1 MPATDATPAASP
13 AQGGHGHL
21 KKVLGP
27 FQLWGIAVGLVIS
40 GEYFGWSY
48 GWNTAGTLGFLVA
61 TVLVATMYTTFIFSF
76 TELST
81 AIPHAGGPFAY
92 ARRAF
97 GPNGGFVAGFATLIE
112 FVFAPPA
119 IALAIGAYLNV
130 QFPGINPKW
139 FALGAYV
146 IFIGLNW
153 IGVGIAAAFELFV
166 TVLAIVELLVFMGV
180 VTPGWTLANFT
191 ANGWAGGS
199 VLNGAAIS
207 GIFASIPFAIWFFLA
222 IEGAAMAAE
231 EARDPHRTIPIAYT
245 TGIVTLVVLAF
256 GVMIFAG
263 GVGDWRKLA
272 NINDPLPQA
281 MKAVVGENS
290 GWLHML
296 VWIGLF
302 GLIASF
308 HGIIM
313 GYSRQIFALAR
324 AGYLP
329 RYFAGLSPR
338 FDTPHRALLAGGVIG
353 VIAIFSDEWVQFGGQ
368 TLTANIVTMAV
379 LGAIVMYLISMA
391 ALFKLRNSEP
401 NLLRTYRAP
410 FYPVFP
416 AIALGLGVVCLGAM
430 VWFNAMLTLL
440 FIVLMAA
447 AYGYFLLTSG
457 QREAAAPTRCCL
469 RPPAPD
475 RRSRTPKRCCTAP
488 PSPARSS
495 ASKTFGRSWPSRAR
509 RVRATTSPA
518 SQRGSAKSAWP
529 RATSWPTCRCRRSST
544 RRWCRT
550 RATTSPG
557 SSSTATTRGLRAG
570 GATSRSAR
578 SATGCW
584 RRSHARQRLARS
596 HRASRPRWWPPCPS

>member
-1 MPATDATPAASP
+1 MAPVLLLTGSVHKKESAMST
-13 AQGGHGHL
+13 GL

-27 FQLWGIAVGLVIS
+27 VQLWGIAVGLVIS

-97 GPNGGFVAGFATLIE
+97 GPTGGFVAGFATLVE

-130 QFPGINPKW
+130 QFPTVNPKY
-139 FALGAYV
+139 FALASYV
-146 IFIGLNW
+146 IFIALNW
-153 IGVGIAAAFELFV
+153 VGVGIAAAFELFV
-166 TVLAIVELLVFMGV
+166 TVLAIFELLMFMGV
-180 VTPGWTLANFT
+180 VTPGWSLANFM
-191 ANGWAGGS
+191 AHGWAGGE
-199 VLNGAAIS
+199 VFNGAAIS

-263 GVGDWRKLA
+263 GVGDWRQLA

-281 MKAVVGENS
+281 MKVVVGESS

-338 FDTPHRALLAGGVIG
+338 FNTPHRALLAGGVIG
-353 VIAIFSDEWVQFGGQ
+353 VVAIFSDELVQFGGQ

-391 ALFKLRNSEP
+391 ALFKLRRTEP
-401 NLLRTYRAP
+401 NLERTYRAP

-416 AIALGLGVVCLGAM
+416 AIAFALGAVCLGAM
-430 VWFNAMLTLL
+430 VWFNFMLTVL
-440 FIVLMAA
+440 FVVLMAL
-447 AYGYFLLTSG
+447 AYGYFLATG
-457 QREAAAPTRCCL
+457 AQRQAAAPDAML
-469 RPPAPD
+469 
-475 RRSRTPKRCCTAP
+475 
-488 PSPARSS
+488 
-495 ASKTFGRSWPSRAR
+495 
-509 RVRATTSPA
+509 TTVA
-518 SQRGSAKSAWP
+518 
-529 RATSWPTCRCRRSST
+529 
-544 RRWCRT
+544 
-550 RATTSPG
+550 
-557 SSSTATTRGLRAG
+557 
-570 GATSRSAR
+570 
-578 SATGCW
+578 
-584 RRSHARQRLARS
+584 
-596 HRASRPRWWPPCPS
+596 